1 MKRGK
6 RIWWLGAIAFLVV
19 IVITII
25 AAPSNNKLGSGST
38 YNRAPEGYGAWYSFM
53 QQQGTPVQRWRKPSS
68 ELENI
73 KGTIT
78 LLRVNTGVNSFG
90 LEQQQREWIEKGNN
104 LVILGRRGQV
114 TEADFS
120 TRQESSV
127 GRIKI
132 DTRRRVQPSSK
143 KMLLGDRFGAIVWQE
158 KFGKG
163 QVIYSTAP
171 YLAAN
176 AYQDYPN
183 NYKYLAQL
191 VGQSG
196 KPIWV
201 DEYIHGYKDK
211 DTSVPVSERD
221 WVTYL
226 MQKPI
231 FPALLQAG
239 ILLLVLIWA
248 QNRRF
253 GQPVSLDTPIVD
265 NSAAYIEALAG
276 VLQKAESSDF
286 VLDMVGSSEQMQLQ
300 KALGLGQIPVDH
312 QMLIQA
318 WVKQTGREPAELEQL
333 LRLQSQKRRM
343 NEKELLTW
351 QRLWQNIRSYVKP
364 V

>member
-1 MKRGK
+1 MRAK
-6 RIWWLGAIAFLVV
+6 RIRWLGAIALIAV

-25 AAPSNNKLGSGST
+25 AAPGNNKLSSGST

-53 QQQGTPVQRWRKPSS
+53 QQQGTPIKRWRKPFND
-68 ELENI
+68 LEKI
-73 KGTIT
+73 AGTIT
-78 LLRVNTGVNSFG
+78 LLRVNTDVNTFE
-90 LEQQQREWIEKGNN
+90 LLRQEQEWIEKGNN

-114 TEADFS
+114 TQANFS
-120 TRQESSV
+120 TRQQSSV

-132 DTRRRVQPSSK
+132 DTKRRVQPNSK

-158 KFGKG
+158 NFGKG
-163 QVIYSTAP
+163 QAIYSTTP

-183 NYKYLAQL
+183 NYKYLAEL
-191 VGQSG
+191 VSQSG

-211 DTSVPVSERD
+211 DASVPVAERD

-226 MQKPI
+226 IQKPI

-248 QNRRF
+248 KNRRF
-253 GQPVSLDTPIVD
+253 GQPISLDTPIVD

-276 VLQKAESSDF
+276 VLQKADKSDF

-300 KALGLGQIPVDH
+300 KALGLGQIPVDPAILH
-312 QMLIQA
+312 QA

-333 LRLQSQKRRM
+333 LRLQSQKRHTSD
-343 NEKELLTW
+343 KDLLTW
-351 QRLWQNIRSYVKP
+351 LKLWQTIRSYVKP
-364 V
+364 M

>member
-1 MKRGK
+1 MKRAK
-6 RIWWLGAIAFLVV
+6 RIRWLGAIALIAVV
-19 IVITII
+19 VITII
-25 AAPSNNKLGSGST
+25 AAPGNNKLSSGST
-38 YNRAPEGYGAWYSFM
+38 YNRLAEGYGAWYSFM
-53 QQQGTPVQRWRKPSS
+53 QQQKTPVQLWRKPFSDLDKI
-68 ELENI
+68 E
-73 KGTIT
+73 GTIT
-78 LLRVNTGVNSFG
+78 LLRVNTQVNWFG
-90 LEQQQREWIEKGNN
+90 LERQEEEWIKKGNN
-104 LVILGRRGQV
+104 LVILGRWGQV
-114 TEADFS
+114 TQADFS

-132 DTRRRVQPSSK
+132 DTRRRVQPNSK

-163 QVIYSTAP
+163 QAIYSTTP

-191 VGQSG
+191 VSQSG

-211 DTSVPVSERD
+211 DASEPVAERD

-226 MQKPI
+226 IQKPI

-248 QNRRF
+248 KNRRF
-253 GQPVSLDTPIVD
+253 GQPISLDTPIVD

-276 VLQKAESSDF
+276 VLQKADKSDF

-300 KALGLGQIPVDH
+300 KALGLGQIPVDPSILH
-312 QMLIQA
+312 QA
-318 WVKQTGREPAELEQL
+318 WVKQTGREPAQLEQL
-333 LRLQSQKRRM
+333 LRLQSQKRHTSD
-343 NEKELLTW
+343 KVLLTW
-351 QRLWQNIRSYVKP
+351 LKLWQTIRSYVKP
-364 V
+364 M

>member
-1 MKRGK
+1 MKRAK
-6 RIWWLGAIAFLVV
+6 RIRWIGAIALIAI

-25 AAPSNNKLGSGST
+25 AAPSNNQLSSGST

-53 QQQGTPVQRWRKPSS
+53 QQQKTPVQRWRKPFSD
-68 ELENI
+68 LEKI
-73 KGTIT
+73 AGTIT
-78 LLRVNTGVNSFG
+78 LLRVNTQLNKFG
-90 LEQQQREWIEKGNN
+90 LNRQEQEWIEKGNN
-104 LVILGRRGQV
+104 LVILGRWGKV
-114 TEADFS
+114 TQADFS
-120 TRQESSV
+120 TRQQSEV

-132 DTRRRVQPSSK
+132 DTTRRVQPNK
-143 KMLLGDRFGAIVWQE
+143 KEMLLGDRFGAIVWQE
-158 KFGKG
+158 NFGKG
-163 QVIYSTAP
+163 QAIYSTAP

-191 VGQSG
+191 VSQSN

-211 DTSVPVSERD
+211 DESVPVAERD

-226 MQKPI
+226 IQKPI

-239 ILLLVLIWA
+239 IVLLVLIWG
-248 QNRRF
+248 NRRF
-253 GQPVSLDTPIVD
+253 GQPISLDAPIVD

-276 VLQKAESSDF
+276 VLQKAECSDF

-300 KALGLGQIPVDH
+300 KALGLGQIPVDP
-312 QMLIQA
+312 QILIQA
-318 WVKQTGREPAELEQL
+318 WAKQTGREPAQLEQL
-333 LRLQSQKRRM
+333 LKLQSQKRYRSD
-343 NEKELLTW
+343 KGLLTW
-351 QRLWQNIRSYVKP
+351 LRKWQTIRSYVKP